1 MKIAKTLLL
10 LCWLPLAGFSQKDT
24 SLVKFFNPATV
35 STPKGYSHAAEI
47 DLGTCKMIIISG
59 QVALDQQGN
68 LVGKNDLVKQTEQVF
83 INIREI
89 VTAAGGD
96 MGDVV
101 KLGYFILDAT
111 QIQTVRDVRNK
122 FIDQLKPPASTL
134 VQVSKLFRDDILIEV
149 EATAIIPNKR

>member
-1 MKIAKTLLL
+1 MKTITSLL
-10 LCWLPLAGFSQKDT
+10 LCLLPLAGLTQMDT
-24 SLVKFFNPATV
+24 SLVRFFNPSSL

-68 LVGKNDLVKQTEQVF
+68 LVGKNDLAKQTEQVF
-83 INIREI
+83 LNIRHI
-89 VTAAGGD
+89 VEDAGGN
-96 MGDVV
+96 MGHVV
-101 KLGYFILDAT
+101 KLGYFILDVA

-122 FIDQLKPPASTL
+122 FINPQTPPASTL

-149 EATAIIPNKR
+149 EATAIIPKKR